1 LPIQLFVSKKN
12 KFQRLYAFGLLI
24 TNSLLPKAAITTM
37 CVLTFVPKGEQNFI
51 LTNNRDEATARP
63 KAIPPQAY
71 QIGNTDV
78 FMPKDAL
85 AGGTWIA
92 TSDNFTLCLLNGAF
106 ENHKH
111 QPPYRQSRGTIIPAF
126 FEKQNLNAFLE
137 DFLFEGIENFTLI
150 VIEHQ
155 SKLVL
160 TEIRWDGERLFVGEK
175 DAQMSHIWSSATLYN
190 AQIRHEREQ
199 WFEQLLHQYPAG
211 ISADV
216 LLDFHQNGVMAISK
230 TICA

>member
-1 LPIQLFVSKKN
+1 
-12 KFQRLYAFGLLI
+12 
-24 TNSLLPKAAITTM
+24 M

-111 QPPYRQSRGTIIPAF
+111 QPPYDKVEEP
-126 FEKQNLNAFLE
+126 LFLP
-137 DFLFEGIENFTLI
+137 FSKNKILMLF
-150 VIEHQ
+150 
-155 SKLVL
+155 
-160 TEIRWDGERLFVGEK
+160 
-175 DAQMSHIWSSATLYN
+175 
-190 AQIRHEREQ
+190 
-199 WFEQLLHQYPAG
+199 
-211 ISADV
+211 
-216 LLDFHQNGVMAISK
+216 
-230 TICA
+230 